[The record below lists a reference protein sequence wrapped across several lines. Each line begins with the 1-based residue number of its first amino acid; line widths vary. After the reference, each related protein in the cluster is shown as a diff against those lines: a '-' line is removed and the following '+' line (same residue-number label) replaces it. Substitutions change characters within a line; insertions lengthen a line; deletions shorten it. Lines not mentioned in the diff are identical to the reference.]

1 MVIRGNVLEKG
12 PNSANAQMIGLA
24 LEGDFHQVNQ
34 TLIEGNLVIFDT
46 LPVGLVQRIAQAL
59 GLIPPKGTVLVSE
72 SPGRVILRNNTIIG
86 ARDVGSGAAE
96 QDNRTYRSRADADL
110 PPYPALPT
118 TTR

>member
-1 MVIRGNVLEKG
+1 M
-12 PNSANAQMIGLA
+12 
-24 LEGDFHQVNQ
+24 
-34 TLIEGNLVIFDT
+34 IFDT
-46 LPVGLVQRIAQAL
+46 LPVGLVPRIAQAV
-59 GLIPPKGTVLVSE
+59 GLMPPQGAVLLSE

-86 ARDVGSGAAE
+86 AREIGSGAAE